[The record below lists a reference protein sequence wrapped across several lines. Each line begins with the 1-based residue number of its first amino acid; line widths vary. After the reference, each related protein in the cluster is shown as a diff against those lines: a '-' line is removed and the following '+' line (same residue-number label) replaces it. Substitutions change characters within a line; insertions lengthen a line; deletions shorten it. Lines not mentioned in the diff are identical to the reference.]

1 MSNHHFLIL
10 KQKHPKNN
18 KEAISRIIKCSL
30 FTLGIIILSACG
42 GGGSDDSSSSDN
54 DNNTTTNTAPV
65 ASAGIDLAVAV
76 NQLVNLSAAN
86 SSDADGDSLSYQWTI
101 NSLPDG
107 STITLSDNS
116 ISKPNFIAD
125 IAGEYE
131 FSLVVND
138 GTVDSSADVVMVI
151 ATLSNTIPV
160 AQAGTDQEV
169 TTGDQVTINGSQS
182 SDEDD
187 DTLTY
192 AWTMASQPSGSSTT
206 LEQSTQ
212 VSATF
217 TADVDGDYTVAL
229 IVNDGSSDSTA
240 DTMMITASA
249 AINNAPVAASDS
261 LNTDEDTPISLTLSA
276 TDSESETLSYNVIT
290 PPTKGQLTLNSNQ
303 VDYVPYPN
311 ETGEDS
317 FNFKVNDGNQ
327 DSNTATITLTINP
340 VNDNPIAHDYNLS
353 TLTDTAVDITLR
365 SDDSDSDNLS
375 YSLVSQPTN
384 GSVTLDAGIAT
395 YTPSTSYTG
404 SDNFTFRANDSEEQ
418 SNIAT
423 VTIKTDIT
431 ENIAPTVDDDT
442 VVASED
448 NDTDIDLS
456 GITTAGRS
464 NKQSIADLT
473 YFIVTHPLNGKIT
486 IEGSI
491 ARFTPNGNYSGPD
504 NFTFKS
510 FDGSDDSNIGKIT
523 LTVSALN
530 DAPIAQDFSVS
541 TIENSTVSFNIS
553 ATDTEFDSLTYFIV
567 NDASHGDIVL
577 TGSVVTYTPT
587 NDYNGEDSFTFKA
600 NDGTSDS
607 NSATVSLMVTTV
619 ANNKPEAMD
628 ITTSTPED
636 MAIEINLDATDRDG
650 NDLTYSLV
658 TSPSNGSISL
668 SGSMAIYTP
677 DSDYIGSD
685 SFSYKANDGISDS
698 NTAVVS
704 IFVESVNDA
713 PVASD
718 ITVEL
723 EENITTN
730 IILTANDT
738 EGDELTY
745 SIATGPT
752 FGSITLTETTAT
764 YTPETNYSGSDS
776 FTFIANDGTSDSN
789 SATVSLMVTT
799 VANNSPEA
807 MDITTST
814 PEDMAI
820 EINLDAADSD
830 GNDLTYSLVSSP
842 SNGSI
847 SLSSSMAIYTP
858 DSDYIGNDSFSY
870 KANDGISDSNTAIVS
885 IFVESVNDAPVA
897 SDITVELEENI
908 TTNIILTANDTE
920 GDELTYSIATG
931 PSFGSITLTETTA
944 TYTPESN
951 YSGSDSFTFIANDG
965 SDDSNI
971 GTVSISITAISTAPV
986 VENITVTT
994 LEDIPVVINLSEE
1007 NDDDGNLTY
1016 SMASDNGPT
1025 NGTVLISGSSVTFT
1039 PAENTN
1045 ETGYFTYFAI
1055 DGDNYSNIGEI
1066 TIEITPVNDA
1076 PIAND
1081 SAETTNESDFIELTL
1096 TATDVDN
1103 DNLIYSI
1110 VSHPTN
1116 GSLEYDGATVY
1127 YFPTANFTGNDN
1139 FTFKVNDGVE
1149 DSNTA
1154 TVTITVNSSNNAPI
1168 ANAGTNIHINVD
1180 NEVSLDGSNSTDE
1193 DNETLTYSW
1202 SIENAPSGSIAI
1214 LSDSS
1219 VVSPTFTADV
1229 AGNYTFNL
1237 VVNDG
1242 IEDSNSGTVYI
1253 IAAQWQ
1259 TNPNAERS
1267 LYIFDDTTN
1276 LGTEVN
1282 VQSITDRTNSDNE
1295 SMIEVSASGIPNYQ
1309 VTLTQDDID
1318 ALNSRPQ
1325 ASSDFKNSNGVTTAT
1340 AGQTIGF
1347 GEDIGFEI
1355 RGQGCDLGYWPS
1367 GPSCPSDQSKVK
1379 SLPIKPEVAS
1389 EECTSGGLGMI
1400 GYMLNGTAVYSW
1412 SDGASFNGEQVWSNN
1427 APKFELYDL
1436 DVCLGHAQSSGDY
1449 HHHMF
1454 SSCLM
1459 TLFNDD
1465 GTEHSPVYGYAADGY
1480 PIYGPYHASDVL
1492 AKSAWVARD
1501 YDDVSSSSGCEIVGE
1516 RSCQLVDNYDLSQ
1529 GTVSVTSGPT
1539 TDEIVSSNSG
1549 NEFTTTS
1556 GFYYEDYYY
1565 DSSLTDLGGEYLDDH
1580 NGHSHGDYG
1589 YHYHTTVTE
1598 VDGNLEASFPYNIG
1612 PTFYGRLANSG
1623 IQVCK

>member
-587 NDYNGEDSFTFKA
+587 NDYNGEDSFTFK
-600 NDGTSDS
+600 
-607 NSATVSLMVTTV
+607 
-619 ANNKPEAMD
+619 
-628 ITTSTPED
+628 
-636 MAIEINLDATDRDG
+636 
-650 NDLTYSLV
+650 
-658 TSPSNGSISL
+658 
-668 SGSMAIYTP
+668 
-677 DSDYIGSD
+677 
-685 SFSYKANDGISDS
+685 
-698 NTAVVS
+698 
-704 IFVESVNDA
+704 
-713 PVASD
+713 
-718 ITVEL
+718 
-723 EENITTN
+723 
-730 IILTANDT
+730 
-738 EGDELTY
+738 
-745 SIATGPT
+745 
-752 FGSITLTETTAT
+752 
-764 YTPETNYSGSDS
+764 
-776 FTFIANDGTSDSN
+776 ANDGTSDSN

>member
-1 MSNHHFLIL
+1 MGKIMSNHHFLVQ
-10 KQKHPKNN
+10 KQKHPKTN
-18 KEAISRIIKCSL
+18 KQAISRIIKYSL
-30 FTLGIIILSACG
+30 VTLGITFLSACG
-42 GGGSDDSSSSDN
+42 GGGSDDSSSPDN
-54 DNNTTTNTAPV
+54 DNNTITNTAPV
-65 ASAGIDLAVAV
+65 ASAGQNLAVTV
-76 NQLVNLSAAN
+76 NQLVNLNAAN

-101 NSLPDG
+101 NSFPDG
-107 STITLSDNS
+107 STITLSDNA
-116 ISKPNFIAD
+116 ISTPNFIAD
-125 IAGEYE
+125 VAGEYE

-138 GTVDSSADVVMVI
+138 GTVDSSADTVMVI
-151 ATLSNTIPV
+151 ATASNTIPV

-169 TTGDQVTINGSQS
+169 TTGDQITINGSQS
-182 SDEDD
+182 SDEDG

-192 AWTMASQPSGSSTT
+192 AWTLTSQPSSSSTT
-206 LEQSTQ
+206 LDQNTQ
-212 VSATF
+212 VSTTF
-217 TADVDGDYTVAL
+217 TTDVDGDYTVEL

-240 DTMMITASA
+240 DTMIITASA
-249 AINNAPVAASDS
+249 AINNAPVAANDS
-261 LNTDEDTPISLTLSA
+261 LATNEDTPISLSLSA
-276 TDSESETLSYNVIT
+276 TDSENDTLSYNVVT
-290 PPTKGQLTLNSNQ
+290 PPTKGQLTLNGNQ
-303 VDYVPYPN
+303 VDYVPYTN
-311 ETGEDS
+311 ETGEES
-317 FNFKVNDGNQ
+317 FSFKVNDGNQ
-327 DSNTATITLTINP
+327 DSNTATITLTLNP
-340 VNDNPIAHDYNLS
+340 VNDNPVAHDYNVS
-353 TLTDTAVDITLR
+353 NITDTAIDITLR
-365 SDDSDSDNLS
+365 SDDSDSDNLT
-375 YSLVSQPTN
+375 YTLVSQPTN

-395 YTPSTSYTG
+395 YTPTTSYTG

-423 VTIKTDIT
+423 VTIKTDAT
-431 ENIAPTVDDDT
+431 ENIAPTVEDNT

-448 NDTDIDLS
+448 NDTEIDLS
-456 GITTAGRS
+456 GIIVNAGRS
-464 NKQSIADLT
+464 NKQSIADLE
-473 YFIVTHPLNGKIT
+473 YFIVNQPLNGRIT

-504 NFTFKS
+504 SFTFKS

-530 DAPIAQDFSVS
+530 DAPIAQDYSVS
-541 TIENSTVSFNIS
+541 TIENFTISFNIS
-553 ATDTEFDSLTYFIV
+553 ATDTEFDALTYFIV
-567 NDASHGDIVL
+567 NDTTHGDIVL
-577 TGSVVTYTPT
+577 TDYVVTYTPT

-619 ANNKPEAMD
+619 ANNKPVAMD

-636 MAIEINLDATDRDG
+636 MAIEINLDATDSDG
-650 NDLTYSLV
+650 NDITYSLV
-658 TSPSNGSISL
+658 TSPSNGNISL
-668 SGSMAIYTP
+668 SGSMAVYTP
-677 DSDYIGSD
+677 DADYVGQD
-685 SFSYKANDGISDS
+685 SFSYKANDGIGDS
-698 NTAVVS
+698 NVAVVS
-704 IFVESVNDA
+704 IYVESVNDS
-713 PVASD
+713 PVVSD

-723 EENITTN
+723 DENITTN
-730 IILTANDT
+730 IILTATDS
-738 EGDELTY
+738 EDDELSY

-776 FTFIANDGTSDSN
+776 FTFIANDG
-789 SATVSLMVTT
+789 
-799 VANNSPEA
+799 
-807 MDITTST
+807 
-814 PEDMAI
+814 
-820 EINLDAADSD
+820 
-830 GNDLTYSLVSSP
+830 
-842 SNGSI
+842 
-847 SLSSSMAIYTP
+847 
-858 DSDYIGNDSFSY
+858 
-870 KANDGISDSNTAIVS
+870 
-885 IFVESVNDAPVA
+885 
-897 SDITVELEENI
+897 
-908 TTNIILTANDTE
+908 
-920 GDELTYSIATG
+920 
-931 PSFGSITLTETTA
+931 
-944 TYTPESN
+944 
-951 YSGSDSFTFIANDG
+951 SG
-965 SDDSNI
+965 DSNI
-971 GTVSISITAISTAPV
+971 GTVAISINSTNTDPIV
-986 VENITVTT
+986 QNITVTT
-994 LEDIPVVINLSEE
+994 FEDVPVVINLSEE
-1007 NDDDGNLTY
+1007 NDDNGNLTY

-1025 NGTVLISGSSVTFT
+1025 NGNVLISGSSVTFT
-1039 PAENTN
+1039 PTENTN

-1055 DGDNYSNIGEI
+1055 DGDNYSNIGKI
-1066 TIEITPVNDA
+1066 TIEIIPVNDA
-1076 PIAND
+1076 PIAYD
-1081 SAETTNESDFIELTL
+1081 SVSTTNENDFIELTL
-1096 TATDVDN
+1096 SATDIEN
-1103 DNLIYSI
+1103 DSLTYSI
-1110 VSHPTN
+1110 VTQPSN
-1116 GSLEYDGATVY
+1116 GGIEYNGATVY
-1127 YFPTANFTGNDN
+1127 YFPTANFTGNDS
-1139 FTFKVNDGVE
+1139 FTFKVNDGEE

-1168 ANAGTNIHINVD
+1168 ADAGTNIHINLD
-1180 NEVSLDGSNSTDE
+1180 NEVSLDGSNSTDA
-1193 DNETLTYSW
+1193 DSDTLTYSW

-1219 VVSPTFTADV
+1219 LVSPTFTADV
-1229 AGNYTFNL
+1229 AGNYTLNL

-1267 LYIFDDTTN
+1267 LYIFDDTTS

-1340 AGQTIGF
+1340 AGQTIDF

-1367 GPSCPSDQSKVK
+1367 GPACPSDQAKVK

-1465 GTEHSPVYGYAADGY
+1465 GTGHSPVYGYAADGY

-1501 YDDVSSSSGCEIVGE
+1501 YDDVSSSSGCGIAGE